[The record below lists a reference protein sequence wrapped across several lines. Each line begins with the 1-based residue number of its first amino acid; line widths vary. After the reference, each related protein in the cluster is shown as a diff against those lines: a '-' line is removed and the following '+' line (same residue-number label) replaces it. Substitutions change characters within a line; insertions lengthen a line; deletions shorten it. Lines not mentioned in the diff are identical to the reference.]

1 MKEYDVIV
9 VGSGPGGATVAR
21 EMSRKGRKVL
31 MAERGGRWNWLGN
44 TVSVAMVLQNFGLT
58 VSKTLFPLTQVTIA
72 DNYGGA
78 STLICGC
85 AIPPPKRV
93 FNEVGIDLTA
103 EAEEVR
109 KELWVGKLPN
119 ELVGQANLRLMEA
132 ANDLGYHWDKVE
144 KFINVDKC
152 IPDCSDCMMGCNR
165 GAKWSARFY
174 GDEAIA
180 NGAELALHTRIDDII
195 VENGKAVG
203 VKGSSRGKPVSY
215 HAKRVV
221 LSSGIGNVGILR
233 RAGIKEAGRTFAVDF
248 LQFVGGISPH
258 MNTST
263 VQPMAVGTLEH
274 YESDG
279 FVVLPVFPTWSQL
292 SVLLA
297 MKGLQHIPKARNAF
311 RYTGLMVKIQD
322 DLKGEIHPGN
332 RIFPFSKEPSHNDKL
347 KLAKGGEIMK
357 KVLRKVGASDE
368 SIIELNPSGAHPS
381 ATCRIGDVVDT
392 KLETSIA
399 NLYCCDASVV
409 PAALGLPVV
418 WTVVALGKRLGKHL
432 ERTLM

>member
-21 EMSRKGRKVL
+21 EMSLKRRKVL
-31 MAERGGRWNWLGN
+31 LAERGGRWNRLGN
-44 TVSVAMVLQNFGLT
+44 TLSVAMILQNYGLT
-58 VSKTLFPLTQVTIA
+58 VSRTLLPLTQVTLA
-72 DNYGGA
+72 KNYGGA

-85 AIPPPKRV
+85 AVPPPRKV
-93 FNEVGIDLTA
+93 FGEVGIDLTE
-103 EAEEVR
+103 EAEEAR
-109 KELWVGKLPN
+109 EELFVGKLPDD
-119 ELVGQANLRLMEA
+119 LVGQANLRLMEA
-132 ANDLGYHWDKVE
+132 ANDLGYHWDKME
-144 KFINVDKC
+144 KC
-152 IPDCSDCMMGCNR
+152 IDAGKCVPDCSDCMMGCKR

-180 NGAELALHTRIDDII
+180 KGTELALNTRIDNVI

-203 VKGSSRGKPVSY
+203 VKGSSRGKPVSFY
-215 HAKRVV
+215 GKRVV
-221 LSSGIGNVGILR
+221 LSSGVGNVGMLR
-233 RAGIKEAGRTFAVDF
+233 RAGVHEAGRTFAVDF

-258 MNTST
+258 INTSK

-292 SVLLA
+292 TVLLA
-297 MKGLQHIPKARNAF
+297 MKGVQHIPKARNAF

-322 DLKGEIHPGN
+322 ELKGEIHPNGS
-332 RIFPFSKEPSHNDKL
+332 IFPFSKEPSPSDRL

-357 KVLRKVGASDE
+357 KVLRKVGAADD
-368 SIIELNPSGAHPS
+368 SIVELNPSGAHPS
-381 ATCRIGDVVDT
+381 ATCRIGEVVDT
-392 KLETSIA
+392 KLETPIS

-409 PAALGLPVV
+409 PAALGLPMV
-418 WTVVALGKRLGKHL
+418 WTIVALGKRLGKHL
-432 ERTLM
+432 ESTMI